1 MDKTEEIHT
10 PENENA
16 HKTYKPVE
24 RIWTARLVISSFFG
38 ALGSSYL
45 YGYNLSVVNAP
56 SSYQNKGEYFFMLQY
71 VKAFYNQTWIERYD
85 HPIEAGS
92 LTILWSVT
100 VSIFAVGGLFG
111 AVGVHLLV
119 KYVGRKGTLLLNN
132 AFAVIASLLLALGEL
147 AGSFEMLILGRFIIG
162 IDSGIALSA
171 LPMYLGEISPK
182 QIRGSIGQFNSIF
195 ICVGVFTGQVL
206 GLPELLGQESHW
218 NFLFGFIML
227 PALVQLFVLPF
238 LPESPRYLL
247 MEKQDSIGAK
257 KAFQAF
263 LGKDDVSEEMDEV
276 HAELRAQNTLQ
287 LISIMGLFRD
297 RSVRWQ
303 IITVIV
309 TMACYQLCGLNA
321 IWFYTNSILKEAGF
335 ANELIPYIT
344 LSTGGIET
352 LAAVL
357 SGLVIE
363 RVGRRQLLI
372 AGFGAMTVCYGVLT
386 IFLNFQSTVSWMPYL
401 SFTSILAVIASF
413 CIGP

>member
-1 MDKTEEIHT
+1 
-10 PENENA
+10 
-16 HKTYKPVE
+16 
-24 RIWTARLVISSFFG
+24 
-38 ALGSSYL
+38 
-45 YGYNLSVVNAP
+45 
-56 SSYQNKGEYFFMLQY
+56 
-71 VKAFYNQTWIERYD
+71 
-85 HPIEAGS
+85 
-92 LTILWSVT
+92 
-100 VSIFAVGGLFG
+100 
-111 AVGVHLLV
+111 
-119 KYVGRKGTLLLNN
+119 
-132 AFAVIASLLLALGEL
+132 
-147 AGSFEMLILGRFIIG
+147 
-162 IDSGIALSA
+162 
-171 LPMYLGEISPK
+171 MYLGEISPK

-247 MEKQDSIGAK
+247 MEKRDSIGAK

-263 LGKDDVSEEMDEV
+263 LGKDDVSDEMDEV

-357 SGLVIE
+357 SVRFRGTLRMCSESIPLHKGLVIE
-363 RVGRRQLLI
+363 RVGRRPLLI
-372 AGFGAMTVCYGVLT
+372 AGFGAMAVCYGVLT

-413 CIGP
+413 CIGPDTDRAIIFQPGGIPFILTGELFEQSYRPAAFMIAGTVNWLSNFAVGLFFPFIQEAFGNYCFLAFAIICMGGAIYLYIVLPETKNKTFVEISQCFSKINKVSFCLPAEEEMQCVPAVKIMEKEEQTGTLNEDGKNGIEIESSF